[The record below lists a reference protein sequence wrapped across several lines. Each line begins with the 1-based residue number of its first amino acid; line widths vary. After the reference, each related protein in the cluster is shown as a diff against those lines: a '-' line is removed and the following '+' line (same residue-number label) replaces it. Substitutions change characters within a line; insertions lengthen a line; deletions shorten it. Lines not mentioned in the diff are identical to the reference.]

1 MKRNRFIY
9 GALAFLAAL
18 ALPVGCVEEQSP
30 EANAVQTKET
40 EVVFAARNAEPQTIS
55 VFADGEWLADVTE
68 DWIDLSVMSGDKNT
82 EVTISVTG
90 DNVDAKGALRAPR
103 TGTITFKG
111 RSEERIG
118 VVTVTQ
124 KGDNYLGINEYTVT
138 EVYNDL
144 KDEDKFKIS
153 EASVMAVSD
162 GGFVITDGTTLM
174 YAEGGSEISAGDK
187 VFMNGSKTTIG
198 GIPAVK
204 ADEVEVL
211 SSEEVKYPEP
221 ESIGQDMLGKVT
233 YVSLDGTLLGST
245 LILEEGKGNILDAPE
260 SFGLAKLNVHKV
272 TVEGYYVGMI
282 DKQYSMV
289 LTAVED
295 KGADNTI
302 GQSMPYKDDFSW
314 LAPFIEQ
321 ANAALDPAN
330 KISDCV
336 AGAISS
342 ADGAANIY
350 TTLVDKGV
358 KVLDELRLRGYTDLN
373 PDFKTI
379 YLQDAYFK
387 FGAGKKQSGLTLPLM
402 KMDGAQDIVVAFK
415 WCAHIGGS
423 GAVDDTE
430 IVLEIDGPGT
440 VVTKAG
446 TPDAKVSDP
455 VANTQKTGEMF
466 WQDVSFK
473 IEGAT
478 TATSISFRPSVFGSP
493 EAQEGGYYRYY
504 VDDIEVMLAA
514 DAVPANITVAG
525 VEDNL
530 ITFEGTPE
538 APFEFEVTADAD
550 FSVSSS
556 VKWLTVEN
564 GEGLAGETNKVKV
577 TCAES
582 DLSTLRKAELTV
594 KAGITVKKIQVVQ
607 SSAGAAIDPFIS
619 LTSGNS
625 VSVLGEGE
633 TVKAKVQSNT
643 EYKVEILAYWISE
656 EQTPATLALVDV
668 HEYSFKVKPNLT
680 GSPRSGEIRFFNE
693 GLNIETVLTVKQEN
707 FEPRVT
713 VTSDFSAL
721 GVSGLGGVF
730 NYSVDANIP
739 FTVSADAS
747 WVTFSVSEGDAGKFV
762 MPITV
767 ASNSG
772 EARSAKIIFR
782 NSEYSFE
789 ETFEITQFASGV
801 IFADD
806 FSWLSSLVGEYNS
819 ANPGNPIG
827 DSVKSQDSGANAPN
841 AYTAEPFASGF
852 PAALAQ
858 AGYTDLNPSGKV
870 LYPQD
875 MYLKQGKTSVH
886 TSLKFSPF
894 NEACD
899 AVLEFDWCAH
909 IQGTGKVDPVTLT
922 VVITGDGHF
931 ENGTKYS
938 DPLSN
943 TQQQG
948 EMFWTHSYVKIIGA
962 TAGTSINIVYT
973 DCLDKASGSYDF
985 KVKGAHRWHLDNVKI
1000 SR

>member
-1 MKRNRFIY
+1 M
-9 GALAFLAAL
+9 ALLASL
-18 ALPVGCVEEQSP
+18 ILPTGCVEEQSP

-619 LTSGNS
+619 IVGGNTLQVKGSEQNASFMVQTNVDFETEVVSGAEWLSIIPASS
-625 VSVLGEGE
+625 V
-633 TVKAKVQSNT
+633 K
-643 EYKVEILAYWISE
+643 
-656 EQTPATLALVDV
+656 ALVDRLPV
-668 HEYSFKVKPNLT
+668 NIHVLRNDGGVRTGKIRIFNKKENL
-680 GSPRSGEIRFFNE
+680 EAF
-693 GLNIETVLTVKQEN
+693 LNVVQTEN
-707 FEPRVT
+707 T
-713 VTSDFSAL
+713 LLLAKWDFSEASMNA
-721 GVSGLGGVF
+721 GYVNTFGGLEPGILDKTAGDGGQ
-730 NYSVDANIP
+730 YIDANKGGKGKITYVQIDKTDLDQNNKAARVCGGTGEP
-739 FTVSADAS
+739 YITGGWPGDYWLITSESTEVIEAGASVHAFMVSRTSGTGMKYFIVEYLDGGEWKPALPAKTKEVNGEQVTYNVEHDNTKNFNIDFTY
-747 WVTFSVSEGDAGKFV
+747 E
-762 MPITV
+762 V
-767 ASNSG
+767 AAATTEVQIRLRCVAN
-772 EARSAKIIFR
+772 AQAK
-782 NSEYSFE
+782 
-789 ETFEITQFASGV
+789 
-801 IFADD
+801 
-806 FSWLSSLVGEYNS
+806 
-819 ANPGNPIG
+819 
-827 DSVKSQDSGANAPN
+827 SGAALTAPN
-841 AYTAEPFASGF
+841 GGTHRLKGE
-852 PAALAQ
+852 
-858 AGYTDLNPSGKV
+858 DL
-870 LYPQD
+870 
-875 MYLKQGKTSVH
+875 
-886 TSLKFSPF
+886 SPYI
-894 NEACD
+894 E
-899 AVLEFDWCAH
+899 
-909 IQGTGKVDPVTLT
+909 
-922 VVITGDGHF
+922 VI
-931 ENGTKYS
+931 
-938 DPLSN
+938 
-943 TQQQG
+943 
-948 EMFWTHSYVKIIGA
+948 I
-962 TAGTSINIVYT
+962 
-973 DCLDKASGSYDF
+973 
-985 KVKGAHRWHLDNVKI
+985 
-1000 SR
+1000 